1 MSNQTQHLQ
10 FNMANISN
18 ISNID
23 PITAAA
29 KANALK
35 ERASDIA
42 KEQKAKLDKAKDEL
56 NKKKDLITKSTSIG
70 TSGVKKKIIA
80 SFYTNYTRF

>member
-23 PITAAA
+23 PTAAAA

-35 ERASDIA
+35 EKASDIA

-56 NKKKDLITKSTSIG
+56 NKKKDLMI
-70 TSGVKKKIIA
+70 
-80 SFYTNYTRF
+80 